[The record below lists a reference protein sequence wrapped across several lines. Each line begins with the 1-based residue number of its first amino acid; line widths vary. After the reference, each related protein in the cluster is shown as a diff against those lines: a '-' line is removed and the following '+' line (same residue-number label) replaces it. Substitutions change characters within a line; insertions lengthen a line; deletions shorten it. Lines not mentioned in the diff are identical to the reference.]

1 MESTVLATCSLNQ
14 WALDFSGNLERILDS
29 IVTAR
34 RIHRARIRLGPELE
48 VTGYGC
54 EDHFLEPD
62 TTHHAWQTVA
72 QVLRLT
78 QVPPYNDILIALS
91 MPVNFRGVLYNTTL
105 VIYSNKLLLIKP
117 KTVLADDGNYR
128 ESRWFK
134 PWTNGN
140 ILLDYVLPEEITRL
154 TGQTTVPFGV
164 ALLRSVEGFLIGLE
178 NCEELWSPNN
188 LSTRMYL
195 QGAHVV
201 LNPSGSHFTMRKL
214 STRVSLIKSATVK
227 TGGVY
232 LYSNQIGC
240 DGSRLLFDG
249 CSSIALNGEIVAL
262 GKQFSVDE
270 IEVVSACIHLSDI
283 NSYRSNL
290 QSTAL
295 QASESLS
302 DSFHIVSIPGFKLVS
317 TKDVSPPSLP
327 IDVKF
332 PSVEE
337 QIANGPACYL
347 WDYLRRS
354 KASGFFLPLS
364 GGADSSAVLS
374 LVGRMCQ
381 IVIERLKDTYLNFN
395 YRVLHTDLMR
405 ILGFIP
411 KTPEEMAKHLMYAA
425 YLASANS
432 SQETRSR
439 ARTLSEQVGCTF
451 YEADIDEIFQAFTK
465 AFQVMTGSAEPKF
478 KANGGNW
485 AQDIAL
491 QNIQARVRM
500 VLSYLSGQLIPWH
513 TGREGF
519 LVILGSSVL
528 DESLTGYLTKY
539 DCSSADINPIG
550 SISKHDL
557 KKYLI
562 WAADHLGY
570 RVLSEIVTAKP
581 TAELTPLSPT
591 GETCQTDEEDMGL
604 KYAEIETMGR
614 LRKIQHCGPLYMF
627 LKLCTIWAMPKTQI
641 AEKVKRFF
649 NLYSRNRHKMTVI
662 TPAVYIESYS
672 CDDNRF
678 DLRQFL
684 YNTAWT
690 TQFQEIDRLSAE

>member
-14 WALDFSGNLERILDS
+14 WALDFAGNLERILDS
-29 IVTAR
+29 IVTAK
-34 RIHRARIRLGPELE
+34 RIHRARIRVGPELE
-48 VTGYGC
+48 VTGYSC

-62 TTHHAWQTVA
+62 TVHHAWQTVA

-78 QVPPYNDILIALS
+78 QVPPYNDILVTLS
-91 MPVNFRGVLYNTTL
+91 MPVNCRGVLYNCSL
-105 VIYSNKLLLIKP
+105 VIYNSKILLIKP

-134 PWTNGN
+134 PWSNGN
-140 ILLDYVLPEEITRL
+140 TLLEYVLPDEITRL
-154 TGQTTVPFGV
+154 TGQVSTHFGV
-164 ALLRSVEGFLIGLE
+164 ALLRSADGYLIGLE
-178 NCEELWSPNN
+178 NCEELWSPLN
-188 LSTRMYL
+188 LSTKMYL

-214 STRVSLIKSATVK
+214 ATRVSLIKSATVK

-240 DGSRLLFDG
+240 DGNRLYFDG
-249 CSSIALNGEIVAL
+249 CSSIAINGEIVAL

-270 IEVVSACIHLSDI
+270 VEVVSACLHLSEVT
-283 NSYRSNL
+283 SYRSYL
-290 QSTAL
+290 QSTTL
-295 QASESLS
+295 QASESLT
-302 DSFHIVSIPGFKLVS
+302 DAFTVIGVPGFRLVTNKEAS
-317 TKDVSPPSLP
+317 TANPPISLKYP
-327 IDVKF
+327 T
-332 PSVEE
+332 PEE
-337 QIANGPACYL
+337 EIAQGPACYL

-374 LVGRMCQ
+374 IVGNMCR
-381 IVIERLKDTYLNFN
+381 IVVSRLQECGLNFN

-411 KTPEEMAKHLMYAA
+411 QTAEEMAKHIMYAA
-425 YLASANS
+425 YLASPNS
-432 SQETRSR
+432 SADTRRR
-439 ARTLSEQVGCTF
+439 AKTLAEQVGCTF
-451 YEADIDEIFQAFTK
+451 YEADIDEIFHAFTK
-465 AFQVMTGSAEPKF
+465 AFQLMTGSEKPKF
-478 KANGGNW
+478 KVEGGTW
-485 AQDIAL
+485 AQDLAL

-513 TGREGF
+513 LGKEGF

-550 SISKHDL
+550 SISKQDL
-557 KKYLI
+557 KKFLG
-562 WAADHLGY
+562 WAAENLNY
-570 RVLSEIVTAKP
+570 SILSETLAAPP
-581 TAELTPLSPT
+581 TAELTPLSSS
-591 GETCQTDEEDMGL
+591 GEVSQTDEDDMGL
-604 KYAEIETMGR
+604 TYEEIGIMGR
-614 LRKIQHCGPLYMF
+614 LRKIQHCGPLFMF
-627 LKLCTIWAMPKTQI
+627 LKLCTIWSWPKSRV

-649 NLYSRNRHKMTVI
+649 ALYSRNRHKMTVI

-690 TQFQEIDRLSAE
+690 TQFQEIDRLCTS

>member
-1 MESTVLATCSLNQ
+1 MESSVLATCSLNQ
-14 WALDFSGNLERILDS
+14 WALDFAGNQERIIDS
-29 IVTAR
+29 IVSAR

-62 TTHHAWQTVA
+62 TVYHSWQTVT

-78 QVPPYNDILIALS
+78 QLPPYDDILVTLS
-91 MPVNFRGVLYNTTL
+91 MPVSFRGVLYNCTL
-105 VIYSNKLLLIKP
+105 IIFANKILLIKP
-117 KTVLADDGNYR
+117 KTVMADDGNYR

-134 PWTNGN
+134 PWLSGN
-140 ILLDYVLPEEITRL
+140 ALHEFFLPEEIAKL
-154 TGQTTVPFGV
+154 TGQTTTQFGV
-164 ALLRSVEGFLIGLE
+164 ALLRSVEGHLIGLE

-188 LSTRMYL
+188 ISTRMYL
-195 QGAHVV
+195 QGAVVV

-214 STRVSLIKSATVK
+214 AKRVSLIKSATVK

-249 CSSIALNGEIVAL
+249 CSSIAVNGEIVAL

-270 IEVVSACIHLSDI
+270 IEVVSANVHLSDI

-290 QSTAL
+290 QSTAQ
-295 QASESLS
+295 QASESLVEPYQ
-302 DSFHIVSIPGFKLVS
+302 IVDIPGFRLVS
-317 TKDVSPPSLP
+317 SKEITTASPP

-332 PSVEE
+332 PSTEE
-337 QIANGPACYL
+337 QIAQGPACYL

-354 KASGFFLPLS
+354 KGSGFFLPLS

-374 LVGRMCQ
+374 IVGNMCKM
-381 IVIERLKDTYLNFN
+381 IVARLSDTYLNFN

-411 KTPEEMAKHLMYAA
+411 TTAEEMAKNIMYAA

-432 SQETRSR
+432 SAETRGR
-439 ARTLSEQVGCTF
+439 ARALAEQVGCTF
-451 YEADIDEIFQAFTK
+451 YEADIDEIFQSFTK
-465 AFQVMTGSAEPKF
+465 AFQAMTGSVQPKF

-485 AQDIAL
+485 YQDIAL

-513 TGREGF
+513 TGKDGF

-550 SISKHDL
+550 SIAKFDL

-562 WAADHLGY
+562 WAAEHLGY
-570 RVLSEIVTAKP
+570 SVLLDIITAKP
-581 TAELTPLSPT
+581 TAELTPLSST
-591 GETCQTDEEDMGL
+591 GETSQTDEDDMGL
-604 KYAEIETMGR
+604 TYVEIEAMGR
-614 LRKIQHCGPLYMF
+614 LRKIDHCGPLFMF
-627 LKLCTIWAMPKTQI
+627 LKLCSIWQLSKALI
-641 AEKVKRFF
+641 AQKVKRFF
-649 NLYSRNRHKMTVI
+649 TLYSRNRHKMTVI

-690 TQFQEIDRLSAE
+690 TQFEEIDRISAS